1 MFNKSTNT
9 QDNPKGNVQPS
20 YTPSEGSDYN
30 QPSRSASEPTGSYR
44 SSMEVTS
51 GSGKPSIISEDV
63 VLTGNIKT
71 PGALHIEG
79 TVKGDLEVSSLTI
92 GPTGLFEGN
101 VNCKILNIRG
111 KFSGTSVCRELM
123 VASSAQIDAKITYQ
137 DLTLQR
143 GAGLRGELHV
153 ANFAE

>member
-1 MFNKSTNT
+1 MFNKSTNSP
-9 QDNPKGNVQPS
+9 DNPKGNSGQ
-20 YTPSEGSDYN
+20 TPYQTSEGSQYN
-30 QPSRSASEPTGSYR
+30 QPPSEPSGYR
-44 SSMEVTS
+44 SSGLEITS
-51 GSGKPSIISEDV
+51 GSGKPSIISEEV

-79 TVKGDLEVSSLTI
+79 KVNGDLEVSSLTI
-92 GPTGLFEGN
+92 GPTGSFEGN

-153 ANFAE
+153 ANFVE

>member
-1 MFNKSTNT
+1 MFNKSSNSPDTPN
-9 QDNPKGNVQPS
+9 KGNPAPFPPHPEDAMSGHSSQS
-20 YTPSEGSDYN
+20 QQG
-30 QPSRSASEPTGSYR
+30 YR
-44 SSMEVTS
+44 SGLEITS
-51 GSGKPSIISEDV
+51 SKPSIISEEV

-79 TVKGDLEVSSLTI
+79 TVSGNLEVSSLVI
-92 GPTGLFEGN
+92 GPTGKFEGN
-101 VNCKILNIRG
+101 VTCKILNIRG
-111 KFSGTSVCRELM
+111 RFNGTSVCRELM

-153 ANFAE
+153 ANFVE